1 MKNVGRIDQII
12 RVIIGIGVLSLLLIL
27 PGDARWW
34 GLIGLIPLVTG
45 IIGYCPL
52 YSLLRISTRKK

>member
-12 RVIIGIGVLSLLLIL
+12 RTIIGIGVLSLLLIL
-27 PGDARWW
+27 PGDAKWW

-52 YSLLRISTRKK
+52 YSLLRISTRK

>member
-34 GLIGLIPLVTG
+34 GLVGLIPLVTG